1 MKKEEAST
9 MQVRDVT
16 PEKTEEEVKEAATYI
31 VESVSKLFTK
41 GGTA

>member
-1 MKKEEAST
+1 MKKEENRE

-16 PEKTEEEVKEAATYI
+16 PAKTEEEVKEAATYI
-31 VESVSKLFTK
+31 VESVTKLFNK